1 MQYFGVPKCPY
12 CKKRVNFIRTW
23 SLKRQGEYR
32 CPRCGGISNI
42 FLSPLVYVFALLA
55 VFCGGAVYFFHRF
68 ILDDVDLT
76 TCLQV
81 LIPFAVFFL
90 LSLFMVYL
98 AKPVIK
104 KVPREEKGRKKRQAP
119 AAPPP
124 EPRPSRSRRPSPSGE
139 YESLPRGQQVAG
151 PQHQPTL
158 PSKEAPSPRAV
169 RENVQRTTVLPPS
182 QQPPRR
188 RPAPA
193 PQSPAAQRRQAAQQT
208 AQGAARRSAPP
219 QGEAPVRQRVAS
231 APEQEQR
238 APAPV
243 PGRQPAPV
251 SRPQAPAPA
260 AQPQQP
266 VRRPAVAP
274 RSEAAPVQRASRAA
288 APAQEAPVREAP
300 RRAPVQEPRKA
311 SRVVGDVELPV
322 SNEDF
327 FAKYNDPAYI
337 ERRLKELQEQ
347 QDSQ

>member
-119 AAPPP
+119 VAPPP
-124 EPRPSRSRRPSPSGE
+124 EPRPSRSRRPAPSGE
-139 YESLPRGQQVAG
+139 YENLPRGQQVAG

-158 PSKEAPSPRAV
+158 PPKEAPAPRAV

-182 QQPPRR
+182 Q
-188 RPAPA
+188 
-193 PQSPAAQRRQAAQQT
+193 
-208 AQGAARRSAPP
+208 QGAARRSAPP

-231 APEQEQR
+231 APVQEQR
-238 APAPV
+238 APA
-243 PGRQPAPV
+243 
-251 SRPQAPAPA
+251 SAPA

-266 VRRPAVAP
+266 VRRPAAAP
-274 RSEAAPVQRASRAA
+274 RSEAAPVHRASRAA

>member
-1 MQYFGVPKCPY
+1 MQYFGVPRCPY
-12 CKKRVNFIRTW
+12 CKKRVNLIRTW

-151 PQHQPTL
+151 
-158 PSKEAPSPRAV
+158 
-169 RENVQRTTVLPPS
+169 
-182 QQPPRR
+182 
-188 RPAPA
+188 
-193 PQSPAAQRRQAAQQT
+193 
-208 AQGAARRSAPP
+208 
-219 QGEAPVRQRVAS
+219 
-231 APEQEQR
+231 
-238 APAPV
+238 
-243 PGRQPAPV
+243 
-251 SRPQAPAPA
+251 APAPA
-260 AQPQQP
+260 YPSLQGGSLTPGSAGE
-266 VRRPAVAP
+266 RAAHHC
-274 RSEAAPVQRASRAA
+274 AAPQPAA
-288 APAQEAPVREAP
+288 APPSAGPCPPKPRGPAPPGCPADRPGGGPPLRASTGRGPCAP
-300 RRAPVQEPRKA
+300 AGSLCP
-311 SRVVGDVELPV
+311 
-322 SNEDF
+322 
-327 FAKYNDPAYI
+327 
-337 ERRLKELQEQ
+337 
-347 QDSQ
+347 

>member
-1 MQYFGVPKCPY
+1 MQYFGVPRCPY
-12 CKKRVNFIRTW
+12 CKKRVNLIRTW

-124 EPRPSRSRRPSPSGE
+124 EPRPSRSRRPAPSGE
-139 YESLPRGQQVAG
+139 YENLPRGQQVAG

-158 PSKEAPSPRAV
+158 PPKEAPAPRAV

-188 RPAPA
+188 RP
-193 PQSPAAQRRQAAQQT
+193 
-208 AQGAARRSAPP
+208 
-219 QGEAPVRQRVAS
+219 
-231 APEQEQR
+231 
-238 APAPV
+238 
-243 PGRQPAPV
+243 
-251 SRPQAPAPA
+251 
-260 AQPQQP
+260 
-266 VRRPAVAP
+266 
-274 RSEAAPVQRASRAA
+274 

>member
-1 MQYFGVPKCPY
+1 MQYFGVPRCPY
-12 CKKRVNFIRTW
+12 CKKRVNLIRTW

-124 EPRPSRSRRPSPSGE
+124 EPRPSR
-139 YESLPRGQQVAG
+139 
-151 PQHQPTL
+151 
-158 PSKEAPSPRAV
+158 
-169 RENVQRTTVLPPS
+169 
-182 QQPPRR
+182 

-219 QGEAPVRQRVAS
+219 QGETPVRQRVAS
-231 APEQEQR
+231 APGQEQR
-238 APAPV
+238 APASAPE
-243 PGRQPAPV
+243 RKPAPV

-266 VRRPAVAP
+266 VRRPAAAP

>member
-1 MQYFGVPKCPY
+1 MQYFGVPRCPY
-12 CKKRVNFIRTW
+12 CKKRVNLIRTW

-243 PGRQPAPV
+243 PGRQPRA
-251 SRPQAPAPA
+251 RFPASGPRTGGPA
-260 AQPQQP
+260 SAAGP
-266 VRRPAVAP
+266 AP
-274 RSEAAPVQRASRAA
+274 RSRSPVRGGPGPAGFPGGRPCPGGPCSGS
-288 APAQEAPVREAP
+288 APAGPCAGAPEGLP
-300 RRAPVQEPRKA
+300 RGGGCGAAR
-311 SRVVGDVELPV
+311 L
-322 SNEDF
+322 
-327 FAKYNDPAYI
+327 
-337 ERRLKELQEQ
+337 ERGLFCQIQRPGVH
-347 QDSQ
+347 